1 MLIITTFL
9 GLALGKK
16 RSNLYPPTTNNV
28 VCKNLFTQKVLVLL
42 LCFVSLG
49 MVSTSMQPI
58 FAHLVDIRHA
68 AVYGNVYAI
77 SDMAVCLAMS
87 VGKKLQQQLNFT
99 TTCHLRPEF
108 HN

>member
-1 MLIITTFL
+1 MSI
-9 GLALGKK
+9 K
-16 RSNLYPPTTNNV
+16 RN
-28 VCKNLFTQKVLVLL
+28 FVLP
-42 LCFVSLG
+42 G

-87 VGKKLQQQLNFT
+87 VGRYLLSLFND
-99 TTCHLRPEF
+99 HLLTNCTLKSVYAYEALILII
-108 HN
+108 NQ